1 MAVSPAPRSCC
12 SQRGALQST
21 SCHSIHCTLLRIC
34 ASHKPYL
41 TWFPPARTG
50 YIPVSDT
57 KQLFYYMIESKQL
70 RRKHQML
77 GRVEWL
83 STAMQQG
90 QVLSS
95 VEHQR
100 QLLPL
105 PAAGE
110 GNPAEDPVVL
120 WLNGGPGCSSF
131 DGFVYE
137 MGPFLFSSAPSAG
150 KGTTQ
155 VQLSDNPYAWSVL
168 CPVCTSRSHAS
179 GSHTVA

>member
-1 MAVSPAPRSCC
+1 M
-12 SQRGALQST
+12 
-21 SCHSIHCTLLRIC
+21 LRIC